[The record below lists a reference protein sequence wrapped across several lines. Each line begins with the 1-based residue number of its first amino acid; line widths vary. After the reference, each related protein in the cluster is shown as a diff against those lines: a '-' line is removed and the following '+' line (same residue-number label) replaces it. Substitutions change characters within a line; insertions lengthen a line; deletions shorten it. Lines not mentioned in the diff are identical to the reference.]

1 MKTTTSATVGLLAG
15 LLFSP
20 GIAGADAVLE
30 WNAIM
35 VTVVS
40 DQPPPFK
47 NRFAAIM
54 HLAVFDAVNAVKG
67 EYKPY
72 LARGTLPA
80 ASDAGEWRGR
90 PVPAQ
95 AESSFTA
102 ATLAAFASGARPVSL
117 EPPPWTDDRYTRAY
131 RIEGGRE
138 TRRPPAGSGGVRG
151 LRRTGRCR
159 PGHDRPARRV
169 RKAGRARRTRAPS
182 RCSIWL

>member
-20 GIAGADAVLE
+20 GIAGADAVLD

-72 LARGTLPA
+72 LGAVMTSPDASADAAAVAAAHTSAVTSRIEPRCWTPLGRTRLPA
-80 ASDAGEWRGR
+80 FRTGPPTAPAS
-90 PVPAQ
+90 P
-95 AESSFTA
+95 S
-102 ATLAAFASGARPVSL
+102 ARL
-117 EPPPWTDDRYTRAY
+117 
-131 RIEGGRE
+131 
-138 TRRPPAGSGGVRG
+138 RPPA
-151 LRRTGRCR
+151 
-159 PGHDRPARRV
+159 
-169 RKAGRARRTRAPS
+169 
-182 RCSIWL
+182 